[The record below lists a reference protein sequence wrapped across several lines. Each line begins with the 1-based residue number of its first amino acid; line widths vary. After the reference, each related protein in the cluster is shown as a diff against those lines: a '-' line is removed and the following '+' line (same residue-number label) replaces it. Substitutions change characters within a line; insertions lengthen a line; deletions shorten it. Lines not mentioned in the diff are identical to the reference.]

1 MSGNVGGW
9 PPRVVVA
16 GPASDLTGRVL
27 RVETG
32 LVLVAVRSSTVRA
45 TLGADLLAAM
55 ARDADAAPRVGD
67 RVRLR
72 TWCDHRVTV
81 EQVVARAVA
90 DPPPE

>member
-1 MSGNVGGW
+1 M
-9 PPRVVVA
+9 VVT
-16 GPASDLTGRVL
+16 GPASDRTGKVL
-27 RVETG
+27 EVETG

-45 TLGADLLAAM
+45 TLGGDLLAAI
-55 ARDADAAPRVGD
+55 ARDPHAAPRVGD